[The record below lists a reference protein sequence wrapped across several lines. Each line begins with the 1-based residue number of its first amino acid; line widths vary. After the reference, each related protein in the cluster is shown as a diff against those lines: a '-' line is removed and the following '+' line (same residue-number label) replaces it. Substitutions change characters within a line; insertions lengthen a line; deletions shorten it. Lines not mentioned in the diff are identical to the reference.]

1 MPQPALHMI
10 LASATLR
17 HWRREPAHAPFS
29 ARSAAAANAFLL
41 GSLGPDLGL
50 FPGGAA
56 ELSVIAHSGRTGELV
71 RALLRRAADDTQRA
85 FGWGWLSH
93 VLADV
98 AIHPLVNRAAAA
110 DAGSGGTH
118 SLADHVRSEVGLD
131 AWYGWR
137 HPVLRRLRLR
147 PAFTASDLAFLAHA
161 LYDTHGYHVTTGQLV
176 RMQSGAL
183 HFTQLALHFAARAA
197 RELCWKQG
205 RGDVGA
211 PPGTALVWRIASV
224 LSARDSLVH
233 AYLNPTRPAEWLRVC
248 VDDVMRGFNAE
259 MDGWVVRGI
268 HSLPDYDLEDGTL
281 PDAAEPAIWQRLRA
295 DAERVA

>member
-1 MPQPALHMI
+1 MPQPALHML

-17 HWRREPAHAPFS
+17 HWRREPAVAPFP
-29 ARSAAAANAFLL
+29 ARSAAAANGFLL

-71 RALLRRAADDTQRA
+71 RTLFRRAADDTQRA
-85 FGWGWLSH
+85 FCWGWLSH
-93 VLADV
+93 ALADV

-110 DAGSGGTH
+110 DADPGGTH
-118 SLADHVRSEVGLD
+118 SLADHVRNEVGLD

-147 PAFTASDLAFLAHA
+147 PAFAASNLAFLARA
-161 LYDTHGYHVTTGQLV
+161 LHDTHGYHVTTGQLV

-183 HFTQLALHFAARAA
+183 RFTQLALHFAVRAA

-211 PPGTALVWRIASV
+211 PPATALVWRIASV
-224 LSARDSLVH
+224 VSARDSLVH
-233 AYLNPTRPAEWLRVC
+233 AYLNPTRPAAWLRAGVG
-248 VDDVMRGFNAE
+248 DVMRGFNAE
-259 MDGWVVRGI
+259 MDGWVGRGI
-268 HSLPDYDLEDGTL
+268 DTLPDYNLEDGTL
-281 PDAAEPAIWQRLRA
+281 PDAAETVPWPVRQTG
-295 DAERVA
+295 AERVA